1 MNIKTMSMI
10 LIHIYILYGKN
21 IHDEEPNKGFAIFL
35 QTLNFGG
42 FGLNAKIHSQLL
54 IQTFQQ

>member
-1 MNIKTMSMI
+1 MSMI

-35 QTLNFGG
+35 QTLKFGG